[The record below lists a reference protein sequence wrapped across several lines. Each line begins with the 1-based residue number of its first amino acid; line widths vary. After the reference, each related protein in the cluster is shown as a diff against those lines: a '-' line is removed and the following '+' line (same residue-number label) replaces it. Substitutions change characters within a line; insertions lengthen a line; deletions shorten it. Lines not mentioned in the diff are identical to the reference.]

1 MFSSARLVSWL
12 GPLSASPRFGSARLR
27 GRPSCLAPLSFLCIL
42 LARPEE
48 EGRRR
53 CARHSGTERNLEE
66 KGPVDGER
74 RSIKL
79 NLSKGQDEEGGFP
92 SRQEMYVGTVNPVG
106 CNGAEHGR

>member
-1 MFSSARLVSWL
+1 MRAT
-12 GPLSASPRFGSARLR
+12 P
-27 GRPSCLAPLSFLCIL
+27 
-42 LARPEE
+42 
-48 EGRRR
+48 
-53 CARHSGTERNLEE
+53 GTERNLEE

-92 SRQEMYVGTVNPVG
+92 SRREMYVGTVNPVG